1 MLYLDLEGLKQS
13 QSDGSRRKKKRKR
26 EIHEE
31 NAKIHEEKN
40 KTEIIPIFLFYST
53 DSRSHNISMTI
64 FIIIVNH
71 KTTKQS
77 NTNLQ
82 NKSNYTRK
90 YLELGRVY
98 TSAVLAKA
106 FYDSVSCALL
116 KIRNE

>member
-1 MLYLDLEGLKQS
+1 MEAGE
-13 QSDGSRRKKKRKR
+13 KRKERER

-31 NAKIHEEKN
+31 NAKIHEEKT
-40 KTEIIPIFLFYST
+40 KTEIIQIFLFYST

-116 KIRNE
+116 KIRNEWMII